1 MIELSRSH
9 EPVAAGVIKV
19 IGVGGAGS
27 HAVDRISREGIAGVE
42 LIVTNTDARGLSG
55 AITAQ
60 KIGIGRTLT
69 RGLGAGGDPE
79 LGAAAARENASELAE
94 KLAGAS
100 LLIIVTGLGGGTSSG
115 AAPVIAQIGRD
126 LGAHVVVVATLPF
139 SFEGRRRRDQAFEGV
154 KSLRACSDLVVCFE
168 NERMSSI
175 AGTSAGVLDAFAAV
189 DALLAQAVR
198 SLSAMTRRR
207 NVLSGGIAEI
217 AAAVGGS
224 SATALFGFGIAEG
237 ENRGAGALARALES
251 PLLDRGNKLKEATS
265 LWVHVAGGEDMRW
278 AEVQSLMAKASDMTA
293 QDVKMFFGASVDAS
307 LVGTIAVT
315 LIAGVADACEPVFAD
330 LVVASGSRESERI
343 EPKKLDHL
351 TAGSNGHVDQDEAL
365 QISQTRK
372 PAPVPPFESN
382 EEIQADTEYVPQ
394 ISVTTVVNESVNR
407 EQTVSETLDEAPV
420 LIQPPARVDE
430 AEVVAEPPFEKAH
443 EHEQAV
449 VISAHP
455 VNKSV
460 MQCETSVAAETE
472 GAVKKKETVQE
483 QMSFEPVSRGRFEKT
498 DPTIVDGEDLDI
510 PTFMRQRKE

>member
-1 MIELSRSH
+1 MIELSRIH
-9 EPVAAGVIKV
+9 ETVASGIIKV

-27 HAVDRISREGIAGVE
+27 HAVDRISREGIAGVD

-55 AITAQ
+55 AITSQ
-60 KIGIGRTLT
+60 KIAIGRAHT

-79 LGAAAARENASELAE
+79 LGAAAARESASELAE

-139 SFEGRRRRDQAFEGV
+139 SFEGRRRRDQAFEGINA
-154 KSLRACSDLVVCFE
+154 LRACSDLVVCFE

-189 DALLAQAVR
+189 DGLLAQAVR

-217 AAAVGGS
+217 AAAVGGF

-251 PLLDRGNKLKEATS
+251 PLLDKGKKLKEATS

-278 AEVQSLMAKASDMTA
+278 AEVQSLMAKASEMTA

-315 LIAGVADACEPVFAD
+315 LIAGVPDACEPAFAD
-330 LVVASGSRESERI
+330 LVVSSGSREPERI
-343 EPKKLDHL
+343 EPKKPDHPSTVL
-351 TAGSNGHVDQDEAL
+351 ERRVEQNEAL

-372 PAPVPPFESN
+372 AVSVPPFEKKQ
-382 EEIQADTEYVPQ
+382 EVQADAEYVTQ
-394 ISVTTVVNESVNR
+394 ISVSDVVNELVNR
-407 EQTVSETLDEAPV
+407 EETASETIEESPV
-420 LIQPPARVDE
+420 FVQPPARLVEDE
-430 AEVVAEPPFEKAH
+430 APIEKTHGHEQAVLMSPHLGNESVLQSETPVVAEPE
-443 EHEQAV
+443 
-449 VISAHP
+449 
-455 VNKSV
+455 
-460 MQCETSVAAETE
+460 C
-472 GAVKKKETVQE
+472 AVKKKETVQE

-510 PTFMRQRKE
+510 PTFMRQRKD

>member
-9 EPVAAGVIKV
+9 EPVAAGIIKV

-42 LIVTNTDARGLSG
+42 LIVTNADARALSS
-55 AITAQ
+55 AITSQ
-60 KIGIGRTLT
+60 KIAIGSSFT
-69 RGLGAGGDPE
+69 RGLGAGGDPD
-79 LGAAAARENASELAE
+79 LGAAAARESASEITE
-94 KLAGAS
+94 RLAGTS
-100 LLIIVTGLGGGTSSG
+100 LLIIVAGLGGGTSSG

-139 SFEGRRRRDQAFEGV
+139 SFEGRRRREQAIESV
-154 KSLRACSDLVVCFE
+154 KTLRACSDLVVCFE

-217 AAAVGGS
+217 AASVGGS

-251 PLLDRGNKLKEATS
+251 PLLDKGNKLKEATS

-278 AEVQSLMAKASDMTA
+278 AEVQALMAKASEMTA
-293 QDVKMFFGASVDAS
+293 RDVKMFFGASVDAS
-307 LVGTIAVT
+307 LVGTMAVT
-315 LIAGVADACEPVFAD
+315 LIAGVPDACEPALSDSIVS
-330 LVVASGSRESERI
+330 SGSREPERL
-343 EPKKLDHL
+343 EPKKLNHPATVL
-351 TAGSNGHVDQDEAL
+351 HRHAEQNEPL

-372 PAPVPPFESN
+372 LVSVPPFERQQ
-382 EEIQADTEYVPQ
+382 EVQIDTEYVPQ
-394 ISVTTVVNESVNR
+394 ISVSTVVNELEHR
-407 EQTVSETLDEAPV
+407 EEAVSETTD
-420 LIQPPARVDE
+420 
-430 AEVVAEPPFEKAH
+430 EPPVFV
-443 EHEQAV
+443 QP
-449 VISAHP
+449 SASFP
-455 VNKSV
+455 EPKSV
-460 MQCETSVAAETE
+460 IDQSPKVESVVVTSSDSSSESALQSDTPLFTEPE
-472 GAVKKKETVQE
+472 GALKKKETVQE

-510 PTFMRQRKE
+510 PTFMRQRKD